1 MRTLGPVLF
10 AALLSTAAFAQ
21 QKDVDVG
28 KADYEASCA
37 VCHGMDGKGD
47 GMVVAALKVKPS
59 DLTILTKKNGGV
71 FPLDRVVGVIDGR
84 AQILAHGTRD
94 MPIWGTRYSVLAA
107 EHYFDIPYNQEEY
120 VRAQVLSL
128 TDYIYRIQQK

>member
-1 MRTLGPVLF
+1 MRPMLALCFATVLT
-10 AALLSTAAFAQ
+10 TAAQAQ
-21 QKDVDVG
+21 QPAPDVG
-28 KADYEASCA
+28 KLDYEASCA

-59 DLTILTKKNGGV
+59 DLTILTKNNGGV

-107 EHYFDIPYNQEEY
+107 EHYFDIPYDQEEY